1 MGDMLNKISAKFD
14 KENFKKLNE
23 GMSFSEYID
32 LVYKNPRLARTAYQ
46 YLYDMITSK
55 GTSKIERYRRT
66 YIRYKFFDDS
76 DTPIFGLDE
85 TLHQIV
91 QFFKGAAGGYGP
103 ERRFL
108 LLHGPVGSSK
118 STILRCIKKGLE
130 KYSLT
135 DEGAWYTFKWV
146 NLPTGKDYG
155 IYTQAEDESPMHE
168 DPLKLLP
175 PDMRK
180 EVVDELNKILVE
192 MTPEKE
198 RTSLYRLSV
207 EGELDPRS
215 KKFMQELLSRYEG
228 DWGKV
233 VENHIR
239 VVRKTHSEA
248 DRCGIATFQPKDEKN
263 QDSTELTGDINWGKL
278 PHFGSDSDARCV
290 TGDTLISTDR
300 GFVRISEL
308 LDGQT
313 AEPEMFLPL
322 SAKVSSLGGE
332 TDAVNVYFGGMKDV
346 HKVITKFGY
355 SITSTG
361 NHKLL
366 TLTEDGIKWK
376 KVNDLET
383 GDYVALGRGCSTFSD
398 KDAELN
404 PIEFKEYGNERN
416 KPTFPTKITPELGYF
431 FGLWIGDGHYSINK
445 ENAHYEF
452 GWTQKEPDRLESFKR
467 MFKENFSLE
476 FNETPH
482 NNTTVLRISSRKL
495 VEWLHKSAG
504 LRGKSSTKKIP
515 DCILKSTKE
524 TIVAC
529 LRGLWETD
537 GNIRSNHGSNT
548 AFFCTNSFELASQV
562 QRLLLSFGIVSSL
575 QKAVSDMYSVLVYG
589 KNVNLL
595 CELIPQL
602 KGRFTTGQLAELK
615 SAPNADILPNIKP
628 LMVAIYKKFMAK
640 LPNDSEI
647 KNRLKKRYGGN
658 LFDSRKKNVSYETL
672 NDFLSDFAFDKEDL
686 DYIRLKEIQ
695 DANHVWMP
703 VQEVI
708 SCGRKEVFDL
718 YVPETNAYWADG
730 FVSHN
735 SFNFDGEFCVGN
747 RGLVE
752 FIEVLKLAK
761 EFLYDLLGASQE
773 KQIKPKKFPQVA
785 VDTVLVGHTNSP
797 EFIRL
802 KSDQTMEALR
812 DRTVKI
818 DVPYLLRWSDELKV
832 LENQY
837 SGDRIKQHIAPHTL
851 EIAALW
857 SVLTRLQDDKD
868 GKISLVEKAKL
879 YDGRS
884 LPGWTEDSVKEMR
897 DKYPDEGMIG
907 ISCRY
912 TQDKISNCLSSHYDY
927 INFFMV
933 LNELKAGIDH
943 QSLLNNQEDKSR
955 YVACIDLAKKELD
968 EILKTEV
975 QKALVG
981 DEHAIERLCGNYI
994 DNVMAYINGTKIKN
1008 PFTEQDQEPDERLM
1022 RSIEEKIDIPE
1033 VGADDFRRML
1043 AGFIGHLAHSGKQFK
1058 WDSNPQLKKA
1068 LEAKLFED
1076 TKDHIKLSALNI
1088 KGATVVDKE
1097 IQEKIDA
1104 VKKRLI
1110 SQYGYNE
1117 QSATDVLEYISSIFA
1132 RGDVSED

>member
-1 MGDMLNKISAKFD
+1 MSDMLNKISAKFD

-32 LVYKNPRLARTAYQ
+32 FVYKNPRLARTAYQ
-46 YLYDMITSK
+46 YLYDMIKSK
-55 GTSKIERYRRT
+55 GTSKVERYRRT

-85 TLHQIV
+85 TLHQLV

-146 NLPTGKDYG
+146 NLPTGKDDG

-175 PDMRK
+175 PDMRA
-180 EVVDELNKILVE
+180 EVVKELNEILVG
-192 MTPEKE
+192 MTPEQD
-198 RTSLYRLSV
+198 RTSLSRLSV
-207 EGELDPRS
+207 DGELDPRS
-215 KKFMQELLSRYEG
+215 KKFMQELLTKYDG

-239 VVRKTHSEA
+239 AVRKVHSEA

-278 PHFGSDSDARCV
+278 PHFGTDSDPRA
-290 TGDTLISTDR
+290 
-300 GFVRISEL
+300 
-308 LDGQT
+308 
-313 AEPEMFLPL
+313 
-322 SAKVSSLGGE
+322 
-332 TDAVNVYFGGMKDV
+332 
-346 HKVITKFGY
+346 
-355 SITSTG
+355 
-361 NHKLL
+361 
-366 TLTEDGIKWK
+366 
-376 KVNDLET
+376 
-383 GDYVALGRGCSTFSD
+383 
-398 KDAELN
+398 
-404 PIEFKEYGNERN
+404 
-416 KPTFPTKITPELGYF
+416 
-431 FGLWIGDGHYSINK
+431 
-445 ENAHYEF
+445 
-452 GWTQKEPDRLESFKR
+452 
-467 MFKENFSLE
+467 
-476 FNETPH
+476 
-482 NNTTVLRISSRKL
+482 
-495 VEWLHKSAG
+495 
-504 LRGKSSTKKIP
+504 
-515 DCILKSTKE
+515 
-524 TIVAC
+524 
-529 LRGLWETD
+529 
-537 GNIRSNHGSNT
+537 
-548 AFFCTNSFELASQV
+548 
-562 QRLLLSFGIVSSL
+562 
-575 QKAVSDMYSVLVYG
+575 
-589 KNVNLL
+589 
-595 CELIPQL
+595 
-602 KGRFTTGQLAELK
+602 
-615 SAPNADILPNIKP
+615 
-628 LMVAIYKKFMAK
+628 
-640 LPNDSEI
+640 
-647 KNRLKKRYGGN
+647 
-658 LFDSRKKNVSYETL
+658 
-672 NDFLSDFAFDKEDL
+672 
-686 DYIRLKEIQ
+686 
-695 DANHVWMP
+695 
-703 VQEVI
+703 
-708 SCGRKEVFDL
+708 
-718 YVPETNAYWADG
+718 
-730 FVSHN
+730 
-735 SFNFDGEFCVGN
+735 FNFDGEFCVGS
-747 RGLVE
+747 RGIVE

-773 KQIKPKKFPQVA
+773 KQIKPKKFPQIA

-797 EFIRL
+797 EFLKL

-832 LENQY
+832 LDSQY
-837 SGDRIKQHIAPHTL
+837 SGDKIKQHIAPHTL

-857 SVLTRLQDDKD
+857 TVLTRLQDDKD

-879 YDGRS
+879 YDGKS

-897 DKYPDEGMIG
+897 DKYPDEGMTG
-907 ISCRY
+907 VSCRY

-943 QSLLNNQEDKSR
+943 QSLLNNQEDKAK
-955 YVACIDLAKKELD
+955 YVACID
-968 EILKTEV
+968 
-975 QKALVG
+975 
-981 DEHAIERLCGNYI
+981 NYI

-1022 RSIEEKIDIPE
+1022 RSIEEKIEIPE

-1068 LEAKLFED
+1068 LESKLFED